1 MMEGKE
7 KIAGVTFNGSVTF
20 NGPMFDIHDNQQ
32 VTIVRQDTAP
42 GEKSGAQ
49 AVDGVLLTKLSLC
62 FKDEDA
68 ARRFLASIGGMDD
81 MEIVRLVK
89 KYSDSGLCTNSSKN
103 LWKLLYDAGL
113 YEAQYSN
120 WNKRLNER

>member
-1 MMEGKE
+1 MEGKE

-32 VTIVRQDTAP
+32 VTIVHQETAP
-42 GEKSGAQ
+42 GGKSGAQ

-68 ARRFLASIGGMDD
+68 ARRFVASAREMDD

-89 KYSDSGLCTNSSKN
+89 KYSDSGLCTDGSKN
-103 LWKLLYDAGL
+103 LWKLLSDAGL
-113 YEAQYSN
+113 FRTGYTN
-120 WNKRLNER
+120 WNKQMNQR